1 MAITFLKALVRFGV
15 FAVLAAASFFVC
27 SHYVVK
33 SVQVSGNSMVPTL
46 HDGDQYMLSK
56 WAYAL
61 RTPQRG
67 EVVVLKDPEDH
78 GFDIKRII
86 AVGGDTVRLKGGA
99 VYVNNEKLTEPYL
112 IFGTTTHTLSKV
124 KDKVI
129 FLGKD
134 RYFVLGDNRWHST
147 DSRIFGAIGRE
158 SILGL
163 IRL

>member
-1 MAITFLKALVRFGV
+1 MVINFLKGLARFGL
-15 FAVLAAASFFVC
+15 FAVLTAASFFVC

-33 SVQVSGNSMVPTL
+33 SVQVTGISMAPTL
-46 HDGDQYMLSK
+46 QDGDQYMLSK

-99 VYVNNEKLTEPYL
+99 VYVNN
-112 IFGTTTHTLSKV
+112 V
-124 KDKVI
+124 
-129 FLGKD
+129 
-134 RYFVLGDNRWHST
+134 
-147 DSRIFGAIGRE
+147 
-158 SILGL
+158 
-163 IRL
+163 

>member
-1 MAITFLKALVRFGV
+1 
-15 FAVLAAASFFVC
+15 
-27 SHYVVK
+27 
-33 SVQVSGNSMVPTL
+33 MVPTL

-56 WAYAL
+56 WAYAF

-78 GFDIKRII
+78 GFDVKRIV
-86 AVGGDTVRLKGGA
+86 AAGGDTVRLKGGA
-99 VYVNNEKLTEPYL
+99 VYVNNERLTEPYL
-112 IFGTTTHTLSKV
+112 IFGTRTHTLSKW
-124 KDKVI
+124 KDQVI
-129 FLGKD
+129 LLGKD

-147 DSRIFGAIGRE
+147 DSRIFGAIRRE